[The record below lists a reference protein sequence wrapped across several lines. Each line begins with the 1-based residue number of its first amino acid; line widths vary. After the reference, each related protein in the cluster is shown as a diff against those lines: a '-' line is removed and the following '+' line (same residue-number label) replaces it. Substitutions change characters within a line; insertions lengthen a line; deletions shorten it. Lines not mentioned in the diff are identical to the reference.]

1 MDSIRIL
8 KRLEDMLGSIDAIES
23 YVDRFPRRFDI
34 FHSESMYRS
43 AVLYHIAVIGE
54 ALNQLLKLSPTIK
67 ISSARKIV
75 NTRNNVIHGYDS
87 LDDEI
92 LWSIVINHL
101 PTLKAETT
109 QLISEIQSQITD

>member
-1 MDSIRIL
+1 MDNIKLL
-8 KRLEDMLGSIDAIES
+8 KRLEDIMDSIRSIES
-23 YVDRFPRRFDI
+23 FVDRFPRRFDA

-54 ALNQLLKLSPTIK
+54 ALNQVLKICPDIQ
-67 ISSARKIV
+67 ISNSRKIV
-75 NTRNNVIHGYDS
+75 NTRNYIIHGYDS

-101 PTLKAETT
+101 PDLR
-109 QLISEIQSQITD
+109 IEIQRAIAQYNHYE